1 MNRTT
6 TRTLSS
12 VLLALA
18 LAACGNATGDPA
30 TSTAPPATS
39 TTPFPATATATAV
52 PSAVPSAGD
61 SAGDS
66 AADQALA
73 DLAAARDADVVS
85 MDPATP
91 DQPDLAAL
99 VTNDGTGAVLEL
111 LSWDGSRWGADARF
125 DLPEPV
131 LADRAGGAVEW
142 RHVTQDLWSDAIVY
156 LQGGTLH
163 SGVDAVVASHYGGSW
178 DLVPREPIGDE
189 EGDLTLLANP
199 LFDDGHVFATRASA
213 GGQAVVDYWRFDAT
227 QERWGVQPGP
237 RPAAG

>member
-6 TRTLSS
+6 TRTLSP

-18 LAACGNATGDPA
+18 LAACGDAAGDPA
-30 TSTAPPATS
+30 TSTAPPTAS
-39 TTPFPATATATAV
+39 TTPSAPSTAPSTATATAV
-52 PSAVPSAGD
+52 PSAAE
-61 SAGDS
+61 S

-91 DQPDLAAL
+91 DQPGLAAL
-99 VTNDGTGAVLEL
+99 VTGEGTGAVLEL

-156 LQGGTLH
+156 LRGGTLH

-213 GGQAVVDYWRFDAT
+213 GGQAVVDYWRFDTT